1 MKKLLMILAV
11 LILGTIVPF
20 GGTQAQE
27 AQPGN
32 IVYAGCNYEGNFGA
46 FVGAGLSLGKVSLMP
61 YTRIAFERAE
71 TSEWE
76 FEKSLGVEV
85 AYFVYEY
92 YGWRFGVL
100 ANLAD
105 VNWLQNQQ
113 QEIGIYLGQAAGGI
127 ITKDLTANV
136 GLAAWGRA
144 KAQLFDP
151 ESLFKD
157 RFTVGL
163 AVFAKM

>member
-1 MKKLLMILAV
+1 MKKLTILAV
-11 LILGTIVPF
+11 LILSTFVLILS
-20 GGTQAQE
+20 TQAQE
-27 AQPGN
+27 AQPNN
-32 IVYAGCNYEGNFGA
+32 IVYAGANYEGNFGG

-61 YTRIAFERAE
+61 YTRIAAEKAE
-71 TSEWE
+71 TDAWE
-76 FEKSLGVEV
+76 FDKSIGIEI
-85 AYFVYEY
+85 AYFVYDY
-92 YGWRFGVL
+92 AGWRFGVL

-105 VNWLQNQQ
+105 VNWLQNQEE
-113 QEIGIYLGQAAGGI
+113 EIGVYLGQAAGGI
-127 ITKDLTANV
+127 LTKDLTANV

-163 AVFAKM
+163 AVFAKL

>member
-1 MKKLLMILAV
+1 MKKMTTILA
-11 LILGTIVPF
+11 LLFTTALSIT
-20 GGTQAQE
+20 TNAQE

-32 IVYAGCNYEGNFGA
+32 IVYAGANYEGNFGA
-46 FVGAGLSLGKVSLMP
+46 FVGAGLSMGKVSLMP
-61 YTRIAFERAE
+61 YTRISADKAL
-71 TSEWE
+71 TGDYE
-76 FEKSLGVEV
+76 FDKSLGIEI

-105 VNWLQNQQ
+105 MNWLQNQD

-127 ITKDLTANV
+127 VTKDITDKV